1 MPPFFVEGDLNA
13 FSIRPAVAG
22 DLEAITVIYAD
33 AVENGTSSYEL
44 VPPSL
49 ADMTQRYEALVAG
62 GFPYIVAEAKGQIL
76 GYAYAGAFR
85 PRPAYRFAVEDS
97 IYVAPDAKGQG
108 VGRGLLAKLIEEC
121 RGLGF
126 RQMLAVIG
134 DARPESASVRL
145 HERMGFSHAG
155 LLKGTG
161 YKHGRWLDTGF
172 MQLEMNG
179 GPAAAPDP
187 DSLPERRFQAARL
200 RP

>member
-1 MPPFFVEGDLNA
+1 MNGLI
-13 FSIRPAVAG
+13 IRPAAAA
-22 DLEAITVIYAD
+22 DLVTVTAIYAD

-44 VPPSL
+44 DPPGL
-49 ADMTQRYEALVAG
+49 AEMTQRFDALRSAV
-62 GFPYIVAEAKGQIL
+62 FPYIVAEERGHIV

-97 IYVAPDAKGQG
+97 IYVAPQAQ
-108 VGRGLLAKLIEEC
+108 GRGIGRLLLQRLIEEC
-121 RGLGF
+121 RNLGF

-134 DARPESASVRL
+134 DARPESGSVRL
-145 HERMGFSHAG
+145 HERLGFVHAG
-155 LLKGTG
+155 LIKGTG

-179 GPAAAPDP
+179 GTELAPDP
-187 DSLPERRFQAARL
+187 ESLPERRFLAGRI

>member
-1 MPPFFVEGDLNA
+1 MDEFT
-13 FSIRPAVAG
+13 IRRAAAG
-22 DLEAITVIYAD
+22 DLAAITAIYAD

-44 VPPSL
+44 DPPSL
-49 ADMTQRYEALVAG
+49 AEMTQRYEALLAG
-62 GFPYIVAEAKGQIL
+62 SFPYIVAEAKGRIL

-97 IYVAPDAKGQG
+97 IYVAPDAKGRG
-108 VGRGLLAKLIEEC
+108 VGRGLLANLIEEC

-134 DARPESASVRL
+134 DARPDSASVRL

-179 GPAAAPDP
+179 GTTVAPDP
-187 DSLPERRFQAARL
+187 DSLPERRFQASRL
-200 RP
+200 TP

>member
-1 MPPFFVEGDLNA
+1 MDEFT
-13 FSIRPAVAG
+13 IRRAAAG
-22 DLEAITVIYAD
+22 DLAAITAIYAD

-44 VPPSL
+44 DPPSL
-49 ADMTQRYEALVAG
+49 AEMTQRYEALLAG
-62 GFPYIVAEAKGQIL
+62 GFPYIVAEAKGRIL

-97 IYVAPDAKGQG
+97 IYVAPDAKGRG
-108 VGRGLLAKLIEEC
+108 VGRGLLANLIEEC

-134 DARPESASVRL
+134 DARPDSASVRL

-179 GPAAAPDP
+179 GTTVAPDP
-187 DSLPERRFQAARL
+187 DSLPERRFQASRL
-200 RP
+200 TP